1 MLILIIFAA
10 EINAE
15 QMKLHIFNPEHDIA
29 LATNVKRFTAPHA
42 ARQLRSE
49 MGFLPALWA
58 SDGDMVMVDDIKAA
72 EHRLNRLKRYAANV
86 SLVSLNN
93 APSLQLLKHHLD
105 EIESVEPWGWDSG
118 VAEILQKVGL
128 PQKLIPDT
136 KHLEDI
142 RQLSNRRWAAI
153 NLLPE
158 VRRADDLMMGES
170 WYIKDFNELSLK
182 VSDSECYVMKAPWSS
197 SGRGIRY
204 LTHPDHW
211 LRNQTWARN
220 IIERQGGIMVEP
232 YYNKVKDF
240 GMEFLAHADGS
251 VTYEGLSLFQ
261 TINGAYSGSI
271 IDTEAEKQMILERYV
286 PTQLLETTL
295 NTICEVL
302 SHNLKNRYQG
312 PLGVDMMIV
321 TDADNQLRLH
331 PCVELNLRRTMGHVA
346 LSFEVGET
354 IPRRLMRI
362 FYTDKYHFRVSMVK
376 KT

>member
-118 VAEILQKVGL
+118 VAEILQKAGL

-136 KHLEDI
+136 KHMEDI
-142 RQLSNRRWAAI
+142 RQLSNRRWAAS

-286 PTQLLETTL
+286 PAQLLETTR

-321 TDADNQLRLH
+321 ADTDNQLRLH

>member
-58 SDGDMVMVDDIKAA
+58 ADGDMVMVDDIKAA

-93 APSLQLLKHHLD
+93 APSLQLLQHHLD

-182 VSDSECYVMKAPWSS
+182 VSDSGCYVMKAPWSS

-286 PTQLLETTL
+286 PAKLLETTR

>member
-93 APSLQLLKHHLD
+93 APSLQLMQHDLD
-105 EIESVEPWGWDSG
+105 EIESIEPWGWDSG
-118 VAEILQKVGL
+118 VAEILQKAGL

-142 RQLSNRRWAAI
+142 RQLSNRRWAAS

-170 WYIKDFNELSLK
+170 WYIKDFNKLSLK

-286 PTQLLETTL
+286 PAQLLETTL

-321 TDADNQLRLH
+321 ADADNQLRLH

-354 IPRRLMRI
+354 LPRRLMRI

>member
-86 SLVSLNN
+86 SLVSMNN
-93 APSLQLLKHHLD
+93 ASSLQLLQHHLD
-105 EIESVEPWGWDSG
+105 EIESIEPWGWDSG

-182 VSDSECYVMKAPWSS
+182 VSDSGCYVMKAPWSS

-286 PTQLLETTL
+286 PAKLLETTR

-321 TDADNQLRLH
+321 ADADNQLRLH

-354 IPRRLMRI
+354 LPRRLMRI

-376 KT
+376 KP

>member
-58 SDGDMVMVDDIKAA
+58 SDDDMVMVDDIKAA

-93 APSLQLLKHHLD
+93 ASSLQLLQHHLD

-118 VAEILQKVGL
+118 VAEILQKAGL
-128 PQKLIPDT
+128 PQKLIPHT

-142 RQLSNRRWAAI
+142 RQLSNRCWAAS

-182 VSDSECYVMKAPWSS
+182 VSDNGSYVMKAPWSS

-220 IIERQGGIMVEP
+220 IIDRQGGIMLEP

-271 IDTEAEKQMILERYV
+271 IDTEAEKQIILERYV
-286 PTQLLETTL
+286 PAKLLETTR

-302 SHNLKNRYQG
+302 SRNLKNRYQG

>member
-93 APSLQLLKHHLD
+93 APSLQLLQHHLD
-105 EIESVEPWGWDSG
+105 EIESIEPWGWDSG
-118 VAEILQKVGL
+118 VAEILQKAGL
-128 PQKLIPDT
+128 PQKLIPDA
-136 KHLEDI
+136 KHLEGI
-142 RQLSNRRWAAI
+142 RQLSNRCWAAS

-158 VRRADDLMMGES
+158 VRRVDNLMTGES
-170 WYIKDFNELSLK
+170 WYIKDFNKLSLK
-182 VSDSECYVMKAPWSS
+182 VYDSGCYVMKAPWSS

-211 LRNQTWARN
+211 FRNQTWARN
-220 IIERQGGIMVEP
+220 IIERQGGIMLEP

-240 GMEFLAHADGS
+240 GMEFLAHPDGS

-271 IDTEAEKQMILERYV
+271 IDTEVEKQMILERYV
-286 PTQLLETTL
+286 PAQLLETTR

-302 SHNLKNRYQG
+302 SSNLKNRYQG

>member
-118 VAEILQKVGL
+118 VAEILQKAGL
-128 PQKLIPDT
+128 PQKLIPHT

-142 RQLSNRRWAAI
+142 RQLSNRCWAAS

-286 PTQLLETTL
+286 PAQLLETTL

-321 TDADNQLRLH
+321 ADADNQLRLH

-354 IPRRLMRI
+354 LPRRLMRI

>member
-29 LATNVKRFTAPHA
+29 LATNVKRFTAPHV

-58 SDGDMVMVDDIKAA
+58 SDGDMVIVDDIKAA

-93 APSLQLLKHHLD
+93 APSLLLLQHHLD
-105 EIESVEPWGWDSG
+105 EIESIEPWGWDSG
-118 VAEILQKVGL
+118 VAEILQKAGL
-128 PQKLIPDT
+128 PQKLIPDAN
-136 KHLEDI
+136 HMEDI
-142 RQLSNRRWAAI
+142 RQLSNRYWAAS

-158 VRRADDLMMGES
+158 VRRVDNLMIGES
-170 WYIKDFNELSLK
+170 WYIKNFNELSLK
-182 VSDSECYVMKAPWSS
+182 VSYSGCYVMKAPWSS

-211 LRNQTWARN
+211 LRNQTWACN
-220 IIERQGGIMVEP
+220 IIERQGGIMLEP

-271 IDTEAEKQMILERYV
+271 IDTEVEKQMILERYV
-286 PTQLLETTL
+286 PAQLLETTR

-302 SHNLKNRYQG
+302 SSNLKNRYQG